1 MSIRK
6 IDDRTYII
14 DFSDL
19 EETVVVSIKMKKSFV
34 EKIDE
39 AARRYGFDSRSDFI
53 RYCIKKV
60 LNELDGKGIEEN
72 SIVKVKIM

>member
-6 IDDRTYII
+6 IDERTYII
-14 DFSDL
+14 DFSDF

-34 EKIDE
+34 EKIDQVS
-39 AARRYGFDSRSDFI
+39 RKLGFDSRSDFI

-60 LNELDGKGIEEN
+60 LNELNGKRIEET
-72 SIVKVKIM
+72 SLVKVKIM

>member
-14 DFSDL
+14 DFSDF
-19 EETVVVSIKMKKSFV
+19 EETVVVSVKMKKSFV
-34 EKIDE
+34 EKVDE
-39 AARRYGFDSRSDFI
+39 ASRKLGFDSRSDFI

-60 LNELDGKGIEEN
+60 LNELDGKGIEET
-72 SIVKVKIM
+72 SLVKVKIM